1 MLYQCFGKDAYIVSY
16 LFGYKMKMGKND
28 IMECGF
34 PSRAVSKIMAKLEQ
48 QKVDYLMLEPR
59 NNYYVD
65 YQYENGNL
73 NKYNALFEK
82 AYNYMRISNRIDR
95 MAEKLKQEI
104 LRENIKEKLGKIEKI
119 IDEE

>member
-1 MLYQCFGKDAYIVSY
+1 MFYQCFGKDAYIVSY